1 MEHTPSDSNNLFINL
16 LLVFEQKIGF
26 PISSISACHKA
37 SDVLSKERVALSGH
51 TIARLF
57 GVLQSKSKPYAST
70 YNIVAQFCGFKDY
83 NQYLTSAHLVRGGAI
98 DAAQYLVNKN
108 NAHLEIA
115 LRFAFQTEDA
125 ESIHCLLEQVEAD
138 PYALWLSNVGK
149 YLYAFPVEK
158 QMRLLEILSKS
169 ECGIKYFYE
178 QYVNEDDVHGTYDA
192 ALLKFYNRSISQN
205 QNSLFS
211 RLFSFTKSMYHGKR
225 ISRTMPDLRYFM
237 ECTEKYDLHFHLCSR
252 ILEIEVLTSD
262 LQRRTQSQKAILHA
276 FTTRAL
282 RKADTLNTIDKTW
295 FYSRLCRA
303 FAFKEV
309 LLLALEHDEFRMEIQ
324 QLYEA
329 QRELIYYPGLM
340 ILQTVMHF
348 YWKQK
353 GVEHGYVFQLHH
365 PFCTQNETITIKSM
379 EAFGLALYDA
389 SMIGTSIKKNLP
401 LTLRQ
406 NGQLWMKGLLPVF
419 NS

>member
-1 MEHTPSDSNNLFINL
+1 MEHTSTDSDDLLVNL
-16 LLVFEQKIGF
+16 LLFFEQKIGF
-26 PISSISACHKA
+26 AISSISACHKA

-57 GVLQSKSKPYAST
+57 GVLQSNTKPYAST
-70 YNIVAQFCGFKDY
+70 LNIVAQFCGFKDY
-83 NQYLTSAHLVRGGAI
+83 NQYLTSARLVKIGAL
-98 DAAQYLVNKN
+98 DEAQILVNKN
-108 NAHLEIA
+108 NARLEIA

-125 ESIHCLLEQVEAD
+125 ESIHSLLEQIEAD
-138 PYALWLSNVGK
+138 PYALWLSNVGT
-149 YLYAFPVEK
+149 YLYSFPIEK

-178 QYVNEDDVHGTYDA
+178 QYVNENDVHGTYDA
-192 ALLKFYNRSISQN
+192 ALLKFYRPTISQN
-205 QNSLFS
+205 QSSLFS
-211 RLFSFTKSMYHGKR
+211 QIFSFTKGMYHGKR
-225 ISRTMPDLRYFM
+225 ISRTKPDVSYFL
-237 ECTEKYDLHFHLCSR
+237 ECTEKFDLHFHLCSR

-262 LQRRTQSQKAILHA
+262 LQRRTQSQKVILHA
-276 FTTRAL
+276 FADRAL
-282 RKADTLNTIDKTW
+282 RQASMLNTVDKTW

-309 LLLALEHDEFRMEIQ
+309 LLLVLEHDEFRMEIQ

-329 QRELIYYPGLM
+329 QRELIHYPGVM

-379 EAFGLALYDA
+379 EAFGLAWYEA
-389 SMIGTSIKKNLP
+389 SMIGNSIKKNLP
-401 LTLRQ
+401 LTLRP
-406 NGQLWMKGLLPVF
+406 NGQLWMKGLLPVLY
-419 NS
+419 S